1 MARPRF
7 FLVPH
12 LPLYL
17 FIVIY
22 VSSGCTQDS
31 QRIRAHP
38 PQEIIQT
45 PPLIPPY
52 VKTDPYK
59 LRLYAWFSNPEK
71 YTTNLLQV
79 TDLIRKA
86 ELLGVEKIYVSTWRK
101 GCTAFP
107 SSVMA
112 KRGEAKTCPGFDWLT
127 PMLAAA
133 KKAKITLVPW
143 LEWGL
148 HIPSTSKL
156 RTVGKL
162 PIVEEE
168 IWWDQKAPR
177 LDPFSPEVIS
187 FYSDFI
193 LEASTYYDV
202 KEVHLCDNHALKNS
216 QLTLKRKTA
225 ENFTQ
230 TISDTTA
237 KARGLGVSISFSAL
251 DSIAAKRDYGS
262 DWSQWRKSGLVSSVT
277 SELYPLRFNP
287 SVFPAKAAEEVKAGA
302 DQLGV
307 YVGAAGNWDDEQIL
321 GYIQEAKKLK
331 VGITLFEIGYFVKDK
346 SDENLK
352 LLRDKI
358 EL

>member
-1 MARPRF
+1 MHRPRF
-7 FLVPH
+7 RLVKKLLLFLFVGC
-12 LPLYL
+12 YL
-17 FIVIY
+17 
-22 VSSGCTQDS
+22 SSGCTKDL
-31 QRIRAHP
+31 QRIHSRP
-38 PQEIIQT
+38 PQEILQT
-45 PPLIPPY
+45 PPLIPAQ
-52 VKTDPYK
+52 VQTDLYK
-59 LRLYAWFSNPEK
+59 FRLSAWFSNPEK
-71 YTTNLLQV
+71 YTTSSIQV
-79 TDLIRKA
+79 ADLIRKA

-107 SSVMA
+107 SNVLA
-112 KRGEAKTCPGFDWLT
+112 KWGEAKVCPGFDWLT

-133 KKAKITLVPW
+133 KKSNITLVPW

-156 RTVGKL
+156 RTIGKL
-162 PIVEEE
+162 PIVEDEV
-168 IWWDQKAPR
+168 WWDQKAPR

-193 LEASTYYDV
+193 LEASTFYGV

-216 QLTLKRKTA
+216 QLTLKKKTA

-230 TISDTTA
+230 TLTEATS
-237 KARGLGVSISFSAL
+237 KARNLGVSISFSAL

-262 DWSQWRKSGLVSSVT
+262 DWSEWRKSGLVSNVT

-287 SVFPAKAAEEVKAGA
+287 SAFPAKAAEEVKAGA
-302 DQLGV
+302 DQLGI
-307 YVGAAGNWDDEQIL
+307 YVGAAGNWTEEQIL

-346 SDENLK
+346 SDESLK
-352 LLRDKI
+352 LLHDKI
-358 EL
+358 GL